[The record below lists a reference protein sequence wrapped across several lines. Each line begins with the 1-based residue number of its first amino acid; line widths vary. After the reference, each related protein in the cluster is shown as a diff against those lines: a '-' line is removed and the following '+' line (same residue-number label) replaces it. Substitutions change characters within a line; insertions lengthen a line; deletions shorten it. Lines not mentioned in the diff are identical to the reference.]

1 MRAAAALL
9 GAALFVATAG
19 LAAAADEGTVFVWVD
34 KDGTPHYQDRPPEG
48 STPESAREMSLR
60 YKMTDPE
67 AVAAAAKRQSELTDA
82 AKVREQQQ
90 AGDADADKADKA
102 KVRQEAEQCCKLAR
116 ERLEKYDTAHR
127 LYKPAADGTR
137 TYLTDEETDQARADA
152 RRDVEQ
158 FCGG

>member
-9 GAALFVATAG
+9 GAALFISTTG
-19 LAAAADEGTVFVWVD
+19 LAAADEGTVFVWVD

-48 STPESAREMSLR
+48 STPEAAREMSLR

-67 AVAAAAKRQSELTDA
+67 AVAAAAKRKGELDDA

-90 AGDADADKADKA
+90 AEDADAARADKA
-102 KVRQEAEQCCKLAR
+102 KVQQEAEQSCKLAR

-127 LYKPAADGTR
+127 LYKPAPDGTR

-152 RRDVEQ
+152 RRDVDQ